1 MQVTNEN
8 IEKLVSWY
16 SNPNTLQT
24 KIHYTE
30 TELNRVRSLLI
41 YFRRAHD
48 YYSRCMD
55 ELKEKNKRWSED
67 LKSKKEWVK
76 PISAAVTEKSHEKI
90 TDIDIVKTAKLFK
103 AIKEVLLQ
111 KQCMLIKLN
120 T

>member
-55 ELKEKNKRWSED
+55 ELKNNKRWSED

-76 PISAAVTEKSHEKI
+76 PISATIAEESREQI
-90 TDIDIVKTAKLFK
+90 TDIDIVKIAKLFK

-111 KQCMLIKLN
+111 KQC
-120 T
+120 